1 MEEEKMR
8 YKYSDDENEE
18 LRDPFI
24 SDNTAFARM
33 QTELET
39 DKKGLVNSDMIKRHR
54 PRVLSLNKFA
64 PLSNIANKGQIQLDR
79 IRRCKI
85 DLLEE
90 AGLHDDAIETALDNI
105 ADLQLSRGIGGF
117 YQRAMITQRHEFKED
132 MREERKKRFGSFFK
146 KAQPE
151 AEEE

>member
-1 MEEEKMR
+1 MKWRPKDDEEEI
-8 YKYSDDENEE
+8 DE

-39 DKKGLVNSDMIKRHR
+39 DRKGLVDRGMIAKHR

-64 PLSNIANKGQIQLDR
+64 PLANIGTNSKQVQIDR

-85 DLLEE
+85 DLLME
-90 AGLHDDAIETALDNI
+90 AGLEDDAVETALDNI
-105 ADLQLSRGIGGF
+105 ADLQLSRGIKGF
-117 YQRAMITQRHEFKED
+117 YQKAMITQRHEFKED
-132 MREERKKRFGSFFK
+132 MKDERKRKFGSFFRRS
-146 KAQPE
+146 QEEPE
-151 AEEE
+151 E